1 MSSSDFAGSV
11 PFGGT
16 CLIMVCRSRRSRAR
30 RRAVLSEKSRPMQSF
45 LYSALCN
52 ITSSSAAVRP
62 ASVRPR
68 RVRSPLSARSTIL
81 VASRLVLLASEREN
95 VASPLQSH
103 FHVCQRSLVKPFGN
117 RHGCLTSE
125 AGFLCAHGG
134 TMLHV
139 FVGLPRFAK
148 NNPCKSAAFL
158 RMPARFIASV
168 RSTPGFMLRAC
179 SSAITAST
187 SRLTLGGGTF
197 FS

>member
-1 MSSSDFAGSV
+1 MVPLFGALQHDELVRCRTPGFGQAAKSSIAAFRAFNY
-11 PFGGT
+11 PGGD
-16 CLIMVCRSRRSRAR
+16 M
-30 RRAVLSEKSRPMQSF
+30 P
-45 LYSALCN
+45 
-52 ITSSSAAVRP
+52 
-62 ASVRPR
+62 
-68 RVRSPLSARSTIL
+68 
-81 VASRLVLLASEREN
+81 SRLVLLASEREN